1 MFSFVAKHRYMYY
14 CWICEENANRSLYH
28 NIMICFAN
36 TEFLVYI
43 TQATTPECFVKVRFA
58 DEFDIPCHD
67 GTCIHSVEI
76 KHKNDKTLTGPRLA
90 YLAYVTHAYKVIGH
104 SLSAHCFNTLFQHT
118 VLNTL
123 SANSFNTLFWY
134 TLSVHSFST
143 LYQHTLS
150 AHSYSTL
157 FQHTL

>member
-1 MFSFVAKHRYMYY
+1 
-14 CWICEENANRSLYH
+14 
-28 NIMICFAN
+28 MICFAN

-90 YLAYVTHAYKVIGH
+90 YLAYVTHAYKFIWH

-118 VLNTL
+118 VSNTL

-143 LYQHTLS
+143 LFQHTLS